1 MFAHLRSLEKICLP
15 VSQTGIAASLH
26 DGGQTLTTRFGL
38 PLDLKENSVSSI
50 NPASE
55 KANLIRHCDLIMC
68 DEATMAHKYAFH
80 CIDRLLRDLTGKS
93 NRVFG
98 GKIFVLCGDFR
109 QTLPVVKRGSN
120 VDIIQACIK
129 RSPLWAFF
137 SVRYLKIINSLYFSF
152 KKFN

>member
-1 MFAHLRSLEKICLP
+1 MIAYLRSLYKLCLP

-38 PLDLKENSVSSI
+38 PLDLKDNSVSSI
-50 NPASE
+50 KPGSE
-55 KANLIRHCDLIMC
+55 KAELIRQCDMIMC
-68 DEATMAHKYAFH
+68 DEATMAHKYAFQ
-80 CIDRLLRDLTGKS
+80 CIDRLLRDLTGKE

-120 VDIIQACIK
+120 VDIIQSCIK
-129 RSPLWAFF
+129 RSSLWQYFT
-137 SVRYLKIINSLYFSF
+137 VRFLLLY
-152 KKFN
+152 